1 MAELK
6 KKLSKTDLKEK
17 KQLKILKKLEDKKT
31 RRRKGQSNP
40 NLNIFKEGCKYS
52 FTAFLIF
59 GKDIIIL

>member
-31 RRRKGQSNP
+31 REN
-40 NLNIFKEGCKYS
+40 
-52 FTAFLIF
+52 
-59 GKDIIIL
+59 D

>member
-40 NLNIFKEGCKYS
+40 NLNIFKKGCKYS

-59 GKDIIIL
+59 GKDINIL

>member
-31 RRRKGQSNP
+31 RRRKG
-40 NLNIFKEGCKYS
+40 
-52 FTAFLIF
+52 
-59 GKDIIIL
+59 

>member
-31 RRRKGQSNP
+31 RKRKG
-40 NLNIFKEGCKYS
+40 
-52 FTAFLIF
+52 
-59 GKDIIIL
+59 